1 MKITN
6 LIAGTAAMLC
16 MAAQAQTNQPVL
28 PPGML
33 AVLKGGT
40 SDTNWPMV
48 TSRVQ
53 PIFVQVFDPS
63 GVNQSSTS
71 AVVSVAMAT
80 NQNPVT
86 GDFQGSIWI
95 NAHAGSEG
103 GGISRSVDRQFL
115 VLEGY
120 TGNILTPTSAK
131 PSTDPTVNRGIV
143 RMDAFTNAIS
153 VLNTPSGW
161 FGIPQGSAPGT
172 QDNPTGI
179 ASTDGTNFYGTG
191 NFAAVGTA
199 TGETDGTLFF
209 NSEYP
214 QNGATEVQPYLQ
226 AAGEARIIGG
236 SLYIAAKSATGV
248 ASGIYDFVDPLNANS
263 LVPLPFDPNV
273 PNPDFD
279 TCNTNLFLGWGSQFA
294 TILNFDMDA
303 AHTVAYGADQTY
315 GIVKFVNNS
324 GTWVQA
330 PYYFT
335 ATNLGTLKQ
344 VAGNQGCFG
353 ICVDFSGPNPVI
365 YASTMENGADTNYVG
380 GLGVNTAAGHQNNNR
395 IIKIVDTGANP
406 GTNYVATTIAIAATT
421 NEFFG
426 GVDFTPDLRPLI
438 TGQPATFAT
447 LVGAAGSL
455 FTVTA
460 QSTSALSYQWFE
472 NGTALDPAFTP
483 SATNAALDMTLLTAI
498 DDYSA
503 NGFTN
508 TYQCVLTN
516 NYGAVT
522 SSVAQLIVTV
532 TPTVPVIT
540 SGTNNVAAIFGNG
553 SLTLAPVAAAGTQPF
568 TYQWYQGTTALA
580 DGIKYV
586 GSATASLTISN
597 LLLSDSGNYYC
608 VVMNGAGYASNLVD
622 VLTVNYQKA
631 IIAGQPQP
639 VTTFVGTPVAISATA
654 HEGTPPTTYQWFD
667 GATLLTDTGD
677 FSGSQTLTLN
687 IAASTLADAGNYS
700 LVISNPAG
708 SVTSAVAAVTVMLPP
723 PHSSVSYSNQVYG
736 QTFDVLPDPGS
747 GGISKGIVQQTGVS
761 VNSLNNPAY
770 PGFINGV
777 TYSLANPFD
786 FAYPVIANGYVGGLG
801 LTNGSVNIAGAPGSM
816 VGWYAASDT
825 NAAVN
830 TDTTTGTGL
839 SRFGAQD
846 GDQSTGGAIDFGP
859 NDVNDGILG
868 TNRALGLLS
877 TSSSGS
883 TAFGLKLINSSTN
896 TLNYLNLSFLGE
908 LWRNN
913 KASRTMSFSYA
924 IDPTA
929 TNFVLQSEPEN
940 TNDTSPMPIP
950 GNVSVPSLAFSFL
963 TNNGVQLVVDGTQ
976 PSNQVSIVTNSMALA
991 TPWQP
996 GAALW
1001 LVWSLN
1007 YYGQGTGNGY
1017 AIDNLSVSGTTVP
1030 TTAPVAATTAA
1041 TKVTGTTALL
1051 NGSVNPSNGPTAYW
1065 FQYGLTAGY
1074 GSSTP
1079 INLLGIVSG
1088 VQNVSAALSG
1098 LAQLTGYHY
1107 QLIASNIA
1115 GVSIG
1120 ADMVVT
1126 TLGNPSVSTLTA
1138 SNLTASSA
1146 TLDASVNPNGSA
1158 TSYWF
1163 KYGLTTSYG
1172 SSTPTNVLAG
1182 GAGVTVITNLISGLA
1197 QGTTYHYLVN
1207 VSSAAGTAA
1216 GTDKTF
1222 TTLKVTPPNLTGFSS
1237 LGSGVFQLS
1246 FTNATGA
1253 SFSVLATNNLLA
1265 PRTNWPVV
1273 GHAIETPVGS
1283 GNYQYTNP
1291 AATDTQLFYLLR
1303 QP

>member
-6 LIAGTAAMLC
+6 LFAGMATMVCIAT
-16 MAAQAQTNQPVL
+16 QAQTQPVL
-28 PPGML
+28 PPGMI

-63 GVNQSSTS
+63 ALNQSSTS

-80 NQNPVT
+80 NT
-86 GDFQGSIWI
+86 AGGDFQGSIWI

-103 GGISRSVDRQFL
+103 GGISRSADRQFL
-115 VLEGY
+115 VMEGY

-143 RMDAFTNAIS
+143 KMDAFTNAIS
-153 VLNTPSGW
+153 ILDTPTGW
-161 FGIPQGSAPGT
+161 FGIPEGSAPGT

-191 NFAAVGTA
+191 NFAAVGPA
-199 TGETDGTLFF
+199 TGELDGTLFY
-209 NSEYP
+209 NS
-214 QNGATEVQPYLQ
+214 QNDDLAEVQPYLQ

-248 ASGIYDFVDPLNANS
+248 ASGIYNFVDPLNGNS
-263 LVPLPFDPNV
+263 LVPLPFDPNA

-279 TCNTNLFLGWGSQFA
+279 TCNTNLFIGWGSQFA
-294 TILNFDMDA
+294 TILNFDMDPA
-303 AHTVAYGADQTY
+303 QTVAYGADQTY

-335 ATNLGTLKQ
+335 ATNIGTLQQ
-344 VAGNQGCFG
+344 VSVNQGCFG

-365 YASTMENGADTNYVG
+365 YASTMENGAATNYAG
-380 GLGVNTAAGHQNNNR
+380 GFGVNTLAGHQNNNR
-395 IIKIVDTGANP
+395 IIKIVDTGVNP

-447 LVGAAGSL
+447 LVGGAGSL

-472 NGTALDPAFTP
+472 NGIALNPTNTP
-483 SATNAALDMTLLTAI
+483 SATNASLDLTILAAI
-498 DDYSA
+498 DDYKA

-508 TYQCVLTN
+508 QYQCVLTN

-522 SSVAQLIVTV
+522 SAVAQLIVTV
-532 TPTVPVIT
+532 KPTVPVIT
-540 SGTNNVAAIFGNG
+540 SGTKYVAAIFGN
-553 SLTLAPVAAAGTQPF
+553 SLVTFAPVAAAGTQPF
-568 TYQWYQGTTALA
+568 TYQWYAGLAALA
-580 DGIKYV
+580 DGAKYY
-586 GSATASLTISN
+586 GSATSSLTISN

-608 VVMNGAGYASNLVD
+608 VVMNGAGSATNLAD

-631 IIAGQPQP
+631 IISGQPQP
-639 VTTFVGTPVAISATA
+639 ETTFVGTPVSISASA
-654 HEGTPPTTYQWFD
+654 APGTPPTTYQWFD
-667 GATLLTDTGD
+667 GATMLTDTGD

-687 IAASTLADAGNYS
+687 IAASTTNDAGNYS
-700 LVISNPAG
+700 LVISNPGG
-708 SVTSAVAAVTVMLPP
+708 SVTSTVASVTVTIPP
-723 PHSSVSYSNQVYG
+723 PHSSVSYSNQVYS
-736 QTFDVLPDPGS
+736 QTFDVLPDPGT
-747 GGISKGIVQQTGVS
+747 GGISKGIVQQDGVS
-761 VNSLNNPAY
+761 VNSLNNPY
-770 PGFINGV
+770 DPGYINGV
-777 TYSLANPFD
+777 AYSLANPFD

-801 LTNGSVNIAGAPGSM
+801 LTNGSVNIVGTPGSLT
-816 VGWYAASDT
+816 GWYGAADT
-825 NAAVN
+825 NAADGVDAPN
-830 TDTTTGTGL
+830 GTGIT
-839 SRFGAQD
+839 RFGAQD
-846 GDQSTGGAIDFGP
+846 GDQSTGGVIDFGP

-877 TSSSGS
+877 TGSTGS
-883 TAFGLKLINSSTN
+883 TAFGLKLINTSTN
-896 TLNYLNLSFLGE
+896 TLKYLNLSFIGE

-929 TNFVLQSEPEN
+929 NSFVLQSEPEN
-940 TNDTSPMPIP
+940 TNGTSPMPIP
-950 GNVSVPSLAFSFL
+950 GTISVPSLAFSFL
-963 TNNGVQLVVDGTQ
+963 TNNGVQLLVDGTQ
-976 PSNQVSIVTNSMALA
+976 PSNQVNLA
-991 TPWQP
+991 ANNLQLSSPWAP
-996 GAALW
+996 NAALW
-1001 LVWSLN
+1001 LIWSMN

-1017 AIDNLSVSGTTVP
+1017 AIDNLNVSGTTTP
-1030 TTAPVAATTAA
+1030 TTVPVAATTAA
-1041 TKVTGTTALL
+1041 TKVTATTALL
-1051 NGSVNPSNGPTAYW
+1051 NGSVNPSNGPTFYW
-1065 FQYGLTAGY
+1065 FQYGPTTSY

-1079 INLLGIVSG
+1079 TNLLGIVSG

-1107 QLIASNIA
+1107 ELVASNIA
-1115 GVSIG
+1115 GISIG

-1126 TLGNPSVSTLTA
+1126 TLGNPSASTLTA
-1138 SNLTASSA
+1138 SNITASSG
-1146 TLDASVNPNGSA
+1146 TLAGSVNPNGSA

-1172 SSTPTNVLAG
+1172 SLTATNVVASS
-1182 GAGVTVITNLISGLA
+1182 AGVTVITNVLSGLT
-1197 QGTTYHYLVN
+1197 QGTTYHYVIN
-1207 VSSAAGTAA
+1207 ASSAAGTAA
-1216 GTDKTF
+1216 GTDQTF
-1222 TTLKVTPPNLTGFSS
+1222 TTLKVTPPNLTAQGGPGSS
-1237 LGSGVFQLS
+1237 IFQLS
-1246 FTNATGA
+1246 FTNVTGA

-1273 GHAIETPVGS
+1273 GHTIENPVGS
-1283 GNYQYTNP
+1283 GNYQYTNT
-1291 AATDTQLFYLLR
+1291 AATNAQLFYLLR

>member
-1 MKITN
+1 MKITK
-6 LIAGTAAMLC
+6 LFTGTAAMLC
-16 MAAQAQTNQPVL
+16 MAAQAQITQPTL

-53 PIFVQVFDPS
+53 PVFVQVFNPS
-63 GVNQSSTS
+63 GLNQSSTS

-115 VLEGY
+115 VMEGY

-143 RMDAFTNAIS
+143 RVDAFTNATSIYDS
-153 VLNTPSGW
+153 QNAW
-161 FGIPQGSAPGT
+161 FGIPLGSGPGT

-191 NFAAVGTA
+191 NFAAVGPA
-199 TGETDGTLFF
+199 TGEVDGTLFY
-209 NSEYP
+209 NSQTEDL
-214 QNGATEVQPYLQ
+214 AEVQPYLQ

-236 SLYIAAKSATGV
+236 SLYVAAKASVGV
-248 ASGIYDFVDPLNANS
+248 ASGIYNFVDPLNGNS
-263 LVPLPFDPNV
+263 LVPLPFDPNA

-279 TCNTNLFLGWGSQFA
+279 TCNTNLFLGWGNQFA

-315 GIVKFVNNS
+315 GIVKFINNS
-324 GTWVQA
+324 GSWVQA
-330 PYYFT
+330 PYFFT
-335 ATNLGTLKQ
+335 ATNLGTLQQ
-344 VAGNQGCFG
+344 VAANQGCFG

-365 YASTMENGADTNYVG
+365 YASTMENGAATNYVG
-380 GLGVNTAAGHQNNNR
+380 GFGVNTLAGHQNNNR
-395 IIKIVDTGANP
+395 IIKIVDTGVNP

-438 TGQPATFAT
+438 TGQPATAAT

-460 QSTSALSYQWFE
+460 QSASALSYQWFE
-472 NGTALDPAFTP
+472 NGNVLDPALTP
-483 SATNAALDMTLLTAI
+483 SATNASLDMTILSAI

-503 NGFTN
+503 SGFTN
-508 TYQCVLTN
+508 AYQCVLTN

-532 TPTVPVIT
+532 TPTAPVIT
-540 SGTNNVAAIFGNG
+540 SATKNLTAIFGN
-553 SLTLAPVAAAGTQPF
+553 SFLTFASIAATGTQPF
-568 TYQWYQGTTALA
+568 TYQWYQGATALA
-580 DGIKYV
+580 DGAKYV

-608 VVMNGAGYASNLVD
+608 VVVNGAGYASNLVE

-631 IIAGQPQP
+631 IISGQPQSA
-639 VTTFVGTPVAISATA
+639 TTFVGTPVIISANA
-654 HEGTPPTTYQWFD
+654 APGTSPTTYQWFD
-667 GATLLTDTGD
+667 GATILTDTGD
-677 FSGSQTLTLN
+677 YAGSQTPSLN
-687 IAASTLADAGNYS
+687 IAASSVADAGNYY
-700 LVISNPAG
+700 LVISNPGG
-708 SVTSAVAAVTVMLPP
+708 SVTSSVAAVAVMLPP
-723 PHSSVSYSNQVYG
+723 PHSSLAYSNQVYA

-761 VNSLNNPAY
+761 VNSLNNPAD

-777 TYSLANPFD
+777 AYSLADPFD
-786 FAYPVIANGYVGGLG
+786 FAYPVIVNGYVGGLG
-801 LTNGSVNIAGAPGSM
+801 LTNGSVNIAGAPGSL
-816 VGWYAASDT
+816 VGWYGASDT
-825 NAAVN
+825 NTADGVDEVN
-830 TDTTTGTGL
+830 GTGII
-839 SRFGAQD
+839 RFGAQD
-846 GDQSTGGAIDFGP
+846 GDQSTGGIIDFGP

-868 TNRALGLLS
+868 TNRALGLLT
-877 TSSSGS
+877 TSSTGS
-883 TAFGLKLINSSTN
+883 TAFGLKLINNSTN
-896 TLNYLNLSFLGE
+896 TLNYLNLSFIGE

-940 TNDTSPMPIP
+940 TNGTSPMPIP
-950 GNVSVPSLAFSFL
+950 GTISVPSLAFSFL
-963 TNNGVQLVVDGTQ
+963 TNNGVQLLVDGTQ
-976 PSNQVSIVTNSMALA
+976 PSNQVNLAASNLALA
-991 TPWQP
+991 TPWAP
-996 GAALW
+996 NAALW
-1001 LVWSLN
+1001 LVWSMN

-1017 AIDNLSVSGTTVP
+1017 AIDNLSVSGTTDP
-1030 TTAPVAATTAA
+1030 TTAPTAATTAA
-1041 TKVTGTTALL
+1041 TKVTATTTLL

-1065 FQYGLTAGY
+1065 FQYGLTTNY

-1079 INLLGIVSG
+1079 TTLLSLVSG
-1088 VQNVSAALSG
+1088 AQNVSATVSG

-1120 ADMVVT
+1120 ADMAVT
-1126 TLGNPSVSTLTA
+1126 TLGNPLVSTLTA
-1138 SNLTASSA
+1138 SNLTASSGVLA
-1146 TLDASVNPNGSA
+1146 GSVNPNGSA

-1163 KYGLTTSYG
+1163 KYGLTASYG
-1172 SSTPTNVLAG
+1172 SVTPTNLLAS
-1182 GAGVTVITNLISGLA
+1182 GAGATAVTNLISGLN
-1197 QGTTYHYLVN
+1197 QGTTYHYQIIA
-1207 VSSAAGTAA
+1207 SSAAGTVTGA
-1216 GTDKTF
+1216 DKTF
-1222 TTLKVTPPNLTGFSS
+1222 ATLKVTPPILAG
-1237 LGSGVFQLS
+1237 LGGPGSAVFQLS

-1273 GHAIETPVGS
+1273 GHTLENPIGS
-1283 GNYQYTNP
+1283 GNYQYTNT
-1291 AATDTQLFYLLR
+1291 AATNAQLFYLLR